1 MRKITLSQRWRYH
14 FDNIMSRGAIA
25 LIGWLFLLSV
35 LLVVIVAFVMVLTG
49 LDVQSGEK
57 VNFGALVWRN
67 LMRAM
72 DAGALGADSGN
83 PGFLVAMFVVTMGGI
98 FIVSILIG
106 VLTSGIESRL
116 ESLRKGRSFVVEH
129 NHTVILNWSSQ
140 VFAVVSELIIANA
153 NQARTAI
160 VILAEKDKVE
170 MEDEL
175 QAKVGSFGRARIVC
189 RSGSPA
195 DLTDLEIVNPH
206 NARSI
211 IILAPE
217 SADPDAQVIK
227 TMLAL
232 TNNPNR
238 RSTPYHIVSE
248 IHDPKNMEV
257 ARMVGRH
264 EAELI
269 LVGDLISRITVQTCR
284 QSGLSVVYTE
294 LLDFGGDEIYF
305 HSEPQLIGKAFREVL
320 LAYDTSAVIGLR
332 YSDGRIQLLPPF
344 DYTLAAGDQ
353 IIAVSADDD
362 TIKLSGLADLKIQS
376 AAISTADPRP
386 ASPEHTLILGWNQ
399 RAMTVI
405 TELNNYVAP
414 GSTVT
419 VVAEPISNR
428 AELEV
433 EYATLEN
440 QSVSFTEGDITNR
453 TTLDGLP
460 MNTYQHVIV
469 LSYSDTLE
477 IQPADSR
484 TLITLL
490 HLRDMVEKK
499 GHTFSIVS
507 EMLDVRNRELAEVT
521 QADDFIVS
529 DKLVGLM
536 LSQVA
541 ENKDLAMVF
550 ADLFDANG
558 SEIYLKPARDYV
570 TLDQPL
576 NFYTVA
582 ESAARRGEIALGYRL
597 KGETSAEK
605 KYGVRVN
612 PSKIQPVTFTAGDRI
627 IVLANG

>member
-14 FDNIMSRGAIA
+14 FDNIMARGPIA
-25 LIGWLFLLSV
+25 LIGWLFLLSA
-35 LLVVIVAFVMVLTG
+35 LLILIVAFAMVLTG
-49 LDVQSGEK
+49 LNVQSGEK
-57 VNFGALVWRN
+57 IGFGPLVWRN

-83 PGFLVAMFVVTMGGI
+83 PWFLLAMFVVTIGGI

-106 VLTSGIESRL
+106 VLTSGIEGKL
-116 ESLRKGRSFVVEH
+116 ESLRKGRSFVVEN
-129 NHTVILNWSSQ
+129 NHIVILNWSSQ
-140 VFAVVSELIIANA
+140 VFAVVSELIIAST
-153 NQARTAI
+153 NQTRTAI

-175 QAKVGSFGRARIVC
+175 QSKVGDFGRTRVVC

-195 DLTDLEIVNPH
+195 DLSDLEIVNPH
-206 NARSI
+206 NARAI

-217 SADPDAQVIK
+217 SDDPDAQVIK

-238 RSTPYHIVSE
+238 RATPYHIVSE

-257 ARMVGRH
+257 ARMVGKA

-269 LVGDLISRITVQTCR
+269 LVGDLIARITVQTCR

-305 HSEPQLIGKAFREVL
+305 HAEPQLVGKTFREVL
-320 LAYDTSAVIGLR
+320 SAYDTSSVIGLR

-344 DYTLAAGDQ
+344 DYTLVAGDK

-362 TIKLSGLADLKIQS
+362 TIKLSGIADLQVQPK
-376 AAISTADPRP
+376 AISTAKPRP
-386 ASPEHTLILGWNQ
+386 ATAEHTLILGWNK
-399 RAMTVI
+399 RAMTI
-405 TELNNYVAP
+405 ISELNNYVAA

-428 AELEV
+428 AELEL
-433 EYATLEN
+433 EYAGFEN
-440 QSVSFTEGDITNR
+440 QTVSFIEGDIADR
-453 TTLDGLP
+453 ATLDSLP
-460 MNTYQHVIV
+460 MQMYQHVIV
-469 LSYSDTLE
+469 LSYSDELE
-477 IQPADSR
+477 IQQADSR

-499 GHTFSIVS
+499 AHTFSIVS

-541 ENKDLAMVF
+541 ENKDLARVF
-550 ADLFDANG
+550 ADLFDAAG

-576 NFYTVA
+576 NFYTVLEA
-582 ESAARRGEIALGYRL
+582 AARRGEIVLGYRL
-597 KGETSAEK
+597 KRESSADQ
-605 KYGVRVN
+605 KYGVHLN
-612 PSKIQPVTFTAGDRI
+612 PSKIQPVTFSAGDRI
-627 IVLANG
+627 IIVANN

>member
-1 MRKITLSQRWRYH
+1 MRKITLSQRWRYR
-14 FDNIMSRGAIA
+14 FDNIMARGPIA
-25 LIGWLFLLSV
+25 LIGWLFLLSA
-35 LLVVIVAFVMVLTG
+35 LLVVVVALAMVLTG
-49 LDVQSGEK
+49 LDVQAGEK
-57 VNFGALVWRN
+57 VGFGPLVWRN

-83 PGFLVAMFVVTMGGI
+83 PWFLVAMFVVTIGGI

-106 VLTSGIESRL
+106 VLTSGIEGKL

-153 NQARTAI
+153 NQSRAAI

-175 QAKVGSFGRARIVC
+175 RAKIGSFGRTRIVC

-195 DLTDLEIVNPH
+195 DLSDLEIVNPH
-206 NARSI
+206 NARAI
-211 IILAPE
+211 IVLAPE
-217 SADPDAQVIK
+217 TDNPDAQVIK

-269 LVGDLISRITVQTCR
+269 LVGDLIARITVQTCR

-305 HSEPQLIGKAFREVL
+305 HAEPLLVGKTFREVL
-320 LAYDTSAVIGLR
+320 LAYDTSAAIGLR
-332 YSDGRIQLLPPF
+332 YGDGRIQLLPPLE
-344 DYTLAAGDQ
+344 YRLVAGDT
-353 IIAVSADDD
+353 IIAISADDD
-362 TIKLSGLADLKIQS
+362 TIKLSGITDLQIQP
-376 AAISTADPRP
+376 AAISTAQPRP
-386 ASPEHTLILGWNQ
+386 ATPEHTLILGWNE
-399 RAMTVI
+399 RAMTII

-414 GSTVT
+414 GSSVT
-419 VVAEPISNR
+419 VVAEAVGNR
-428 AELEV
+428 AELER
-433 EYATLEN
+433 EYAGFAN
-440 QSVSFTEGDITNR
+440 QTVSFAEGDITDR
-453 TTLDGLP
+453 TTLDSLA
-460 MNTYQHVIV
+460 MDTYQHVIV
-469 LSYSDTLE
+469 LSYSDELE
-477 IQPADSR
+477 MQQADSR

-536 LSQVA
+536 MSQVA
-541 ENKDLAMVF
+541 ENKELAKVF
-550 ADLFDANG
+550 ADLFDAEG

-576 NFYTVA
+576 NFYTVVEA
-582 ESAARRGEIALGYRL
+582 AARRGEIALGYRL
-597 KGETSAEK
+597 KSETSVEQR
-605 KYGVRVN
+605 YGVHLN
-612 PSKIQPVTFTAGDRI
+612 PPKIQPVTFSAGDRI
-627 IVLANG
+627 IILANA